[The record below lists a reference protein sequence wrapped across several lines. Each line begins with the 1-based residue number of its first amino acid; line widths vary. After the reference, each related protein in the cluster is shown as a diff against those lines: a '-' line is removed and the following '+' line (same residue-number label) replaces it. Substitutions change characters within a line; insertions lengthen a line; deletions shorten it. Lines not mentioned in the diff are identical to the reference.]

1 MQHCQRSETF
11 VKEMPRIARDQKTVF
26 VTPYSPRAK
35 PRIAREGERYKKR
48 SHVFP
53 EGWKTLEK
61 REAMLE
67 KRKNVESHAWGDL
80 KCDRVVMLG
89 R

>member
-1 MQHCQRSETF
+1 L
-11 VKEMPRIARDQKTVF
+11 
-26 VTPYSPRAK
+26 
-35 PRIAREGERYKKR
+35 
-48 SHVFP
+48 P

-80 KCDRVVMLG
+80 KCDRAVIEMEHRVEH
-89 R
+89 RIE